1 VSDSSLRTNCGL
13 TKSCSGINN
22 KPLNEHQ
29 QQEST
34 VRRYVNV
41 VCRLVVALLRKSTHY
56 KFPTSPA
63 LADALRNLELSPDVE
78 SVHSVCMALWKTS
91 WHTRSDTTMFPDP
104 TMCFT
109 ALLHLQPEGHFKE
122 PKDITSNLARLTWA
136 VRLAI
141 TYELHQ
147 LAKADE
153 TLDYLQVFSSIQR
166 YVVDHQPTTFGS
178 LRSLQHFAT
187 HVAQST
193 LAAPKLW
200 WTDHVGYSALRYEG
214 KPLSLTQLS
223 QLFQTLEQKLV
234 NAWTDEVLM
243 GLDLHAAYG
252 ELTDNLTE
260 SRPGYSCFEERDN
273 TLHSQ
278 RGNLFKAVLSTPALA
293 QRFLLPNS
301 QQLNMLECRKWLSRL
316 AEFEKLLMLSIE
328 MTSGAP
334 ARGTELTSMLA
345 CNTSLRHRNIMA
357 LGQFIAIVRQYDK
370 TTNKMQGDRLI
381 PHALSAVNSDLLIQL
396 HVLARPMA
404 QVISTSLR
412 AEWILTNLYPCSSS
426 AATSFL
432 PR

>member
-1 VSDSSLRTNCGL
+1 VSDTSLTMKYML
-13 TKSCSGINN
+13 TKSGSGINN
-22 KPLNEHQ
+22 TPLHKHQ

-41 VCRLVVALLRKSTHY
+41 VCRLVVALIRKSGHY

-63 LADALRNLELSPDVE
+63 LADALRNLQLSPDLT

-109 ALLHLQPEGHFKE
+109 ALIHLQSEGQFVP
-122 PKDITSNLARLTWA
+122 PKDITSNLAALTWA

-147 LAKADE
+147 LVNADNS
-153 TLDYLQVFSSIQR
+153 LDWLQAFSQIQH
-166 YVVDHQPTTFGS
+166 YVLDHKPTTFGS
-178 LRSLQHFAT
+178 VRSLQHFAT
-187 HVAQST
+187 HVAQSS

-200 WTDHVGYSALRYEG
+200 WTDHIGYSALRYEG
-214 KPLSLTQLS
+214 KSLSLVQLS
-223 QLFQTLEQKLV
+223 QLIQTLEQQLV
-234 NAWTDEVLM
+234 HAWTDEVLM
-243 GLDLHAAYG
+243 GLDLHATYG
-252 ELTDNLTE
+252 ELADNLTE
-260 SRPGYSCFEERDN
+260 SRPGYSFFDDRDN

-278 RGNLFKAVLSTPALA
+278 RGNLFKTILSTPALA
-293 QRFLLPNS
+293 QRFLLPDS
-301 QQLNMLECRKWLSRL
+301 QQLNMLECRKWLSKL

-345 CNTSLRHRNIMA
+345 CNTAVRLRNIMA
-357 LGQFIAIVRQYDK
+357 LGSFIAIVRQYDK

-381 PHALSAVNSDLLIQL
+381 PHALSAINSDLLIQL

-404 QVISTSLR
+404 QVRSTSLR
-412 AEWILTNLYPCSSS
+412 IEWLLTKCSVIV
-426 AATSFL
+426 L
-432 PR
+432 